1 MTNAV
6 HFPTYT
12 TSYASDDRST
22 YQNTRV
28 VGRRARTLAFLG
40 MKRKNKESV
49 AVSDN
54 PRASRYVYPRI
65 PSLRFKGFSPPTES
79 RPLYG
84 IDFVHPSEDFDS
96 RDDDDETFDSDSLRS
111 CSFPTV
117 FCPHDVRKCP
127 VPKCPVPKRRPKL
140 RVIDEPLSFNGH
152 RASDEIDCF
161 RCDESDDENNA
172 MFTTT
177 GVQLEMTDIEGCDM
191 LPPPSTRRFEPPR
204 SPHREDIFFLGSFFD
219 HDASP
224 STFTTGPSATELD
237 EFGEEWEMSFDD
249 EDPFGQFP
257 RWRRVG
263 DSQVRMSTSDS
274 LSTAV
279 HPEGGV

>member
-12 TSYASDDRST
+12 TGYATDDRST

-28 VGRRARTLAFLG
+28 VGRRPRTLAFLG
-40 MKRKNKESV
+40 MKRSNKESV

-54 PRASRYVYPRI
+54 PRASRYMYPRV
-65 PSLRFKGFSPPTES
+65 PSLRFKGPSPPTET
-79 RPLYG
+79 RPIYG

-96 RDDDDETFDSDSLRS
+96 RHDDDETFDSDSLRR

-127 VPKCPVPKRRPKL
+127 VPKLHPKL
-140 RVIDEPLSFNGH
+140 QMIDEPPSFNGH
-152 RASDEIDCF
+152 GAASDEIDCF

-172 MFTTT
+172 TCMTTD
-177 GVQLEMTDIEGCDM
+177 VLLEMTDIEGCDM
-191 LPPPSTRRFEPPR
+191 LPPPSPRRFEPPR

-224 STFTTGPSATELD
+224 STSTTGPSSGGARVAIELD

-249 EDPFGQFP
+249 DDAFGQFP

-263 DSQVRMSTSDS
+263 DSQVQMSTSDS
-274 LSTAV
+274 MSTAL
-279 HPEGGV
+279 HQ